1 MKLYNRRYET
11 LSRDDIA
18 QLQLERLQSTINRAY
33 KNVSFYQSEMKDRD
47 ISPRDI
53 TSIADLS
60 KIGFTT
66 RDDLSYNYP
75 YGLFAVPLRDIV
87 RINSTSGITGKP
99 TVIGYTKNDLG
110 VWTELISRLYTAA
123 GVTADDI
130 VQMSFDF
137 GMANWGRS
145 MRTAAEHIESSV
157 IPMSYLNPAK
167 ELMIM
172 SDYRT
177 SCLVTTPSHALHLA
191 WQTRE
196 QGMSVEKLN
205 ISRAILVSEPLTDID
220 RERIESGLGV
230 RVSTAY
236 GIPEGMGPG
245 IAYECGEGNLHIAE
259 DHFIVETV
267 HPESGEPVPAG
278 EEGELVVTTITT
290 KAFPLIRFRTG
301 DISRIV
307 PDGECACGRTLS
319 VMDAPMKRSDDML
332 TFRGVKVYPNQIGSV
347 ISDILGETPPF
358 VVELYKIKELD
369 HMDIH
374 VEEGD
379 ALFSDTIKRLE
390 NIISRIQSDLL
401 ELLGIRANIKL
412 VERSTMQELLER
424 GKKVIYRDTISKE

>member
-1 MKLYNRRYET
+1 MRLFNRRYET
-11 LSRDDIA
+11 LSRDDMA

-33 KNVSFYQSEMKDRD
+33 KNVVFYQSEMKDRD

-53 TSIADLS
+53 TQVADLT

-110 VWTELISRLYTAA
+110 VWTELISRLFTGA

-145 MRTAAEHIESSV
+145 MRAAAEHIEASV
-157 IPMSYLNPAK
+157 IPMSYLNASK

-177 SCLVTTPSHALHLA
+177 SCLVSTPSHALHLA
-191 WQTRE
+191 WLAKE
-196 QGMSVEKLN
+196 QGMDVAKLN
-205 ISRAILVSEPLTDID
+205 ISRAILVSEPLSDVD

-230 RVSTAY
+230 HVSTAY

-245 IAYECGEGNLHIAE
+245 VAYECAEGRLHISE
-259 DHFIVETV
+259 DHFIVETI
-267 HPESGEPVPAG
+267 HPETSEPVPAG
-278 EEGELVVTTITT
+278 EEGELVITTITT

-307 PDGECACGRTLS
+307 PDGECPCGRTLS
-319 VMDAPMKRSDDML
+319 VMEAPMKRSDDML
-332 TFRGVKVYPNQIGSV
+332 SFRGIKVYPNQIKSV
-347 ISDILGETPPF
+347 ISGVLGESPPF
-358 VVELYKIKELD
+358 VIELFKVKELD
-369 HMDIH
+369 HMDIYI
-374 VEEGD
+374 EEGE
-379 ALFSDTIKRLE
+379 ALFSDTIKQLE
-390 NIISRIQSDLL
+390 NIISGIRGDLL

-412 VERSTMQELLER
+412 VESSTMQELLER
-424 GKKVIYRDTISKE
+424 GKQVIYRDTISKE

>member
-1 MKLYNRRYET
+1 MRLYNRRYET

-33 KNVSFYQSEMKDRD
+33 KNVVFYQSEMKDRD
-47 ISPRDI
+47 ISHRDI
-53 TSIADLS
+53 SSISDLS

-87 RINSTSGITGKP
+87 RINSTSGVTGKP
-99 TVIGYTKNDLG
+99 TVIGYTRNDLG
-110 VWTELISRLYTAA
+110 VWVELISRLFASA

-130 VQMSFDF
+130 VQVSFDF

-145 MRTAAEHIESSV
+145 MRTAAENIEASV
-157 IPMSYLNPAK
+157 IPMSYLNPTK
-167 ELMIM
+167 ELMII

-177 SCLVTTPSHALHLA
+177 SCLVSTPSHALHLTWLA
-191 WQTRE
+191 EE
-196 QGMSVEKLN
+196 QGMSVENLN
-205 ISRAILVSEPLTDID
+205 ISRAILVSEPLID
-220 RERIESGLGV
+220 EERARIESGLGV
-230 RVSTAY
+230 HVSTAY
-236 GIPEGMGPG
+236 GIPEAMGPG
-245 IAYECGEGNLHIAE
+245 IAYECGEGRLHVAE
-259 DHFIVETV
+259 DHFIVEAV
-267 HPESGEPVPAG
+267 HPDTGEPVPDG
-278 EEGELVVTTITT
+278 EEGELVITTITT

-307 PDGECACGRTLS
+307 PNVGCKCGRTLS

-347 ISDILGETPPF
+347 ISDVLGETPPF
-358 VVELYKIKELD
+358 IIELYKIKELD

-374 VEEGD
+374 VEEGE

-390 NIISRIQSDLL
+390 NIISRIQGDLL

-424 GKKVIYRDTISKE
+424 GKKVIYRDTMSKE

>member
-1 MKLYNRRYET
+1 MRLFNRRYET
-11 LSRDDIA
+11 ISRDDID
-18 QLQLERLQSTINRAY
+18 QIQLERLQSTLNKAY
-33 KNVSFYQSEMKDRD
+33 KNIAFYQGEMKHRD
-47 ISPRDI
+47 ISPRDV
-53 TSIADLS
+53 SSVKDLS

-110 VWTELISRLYTAA
+110 VWTELISRLYTGA

-145 MRTAAEHIESSV
+145 MRTAAEHIEASV

-177 SCLVTTPSHALHLA
+177 SCLVTTPSHALHLSWLA
-191 WQTRE
+191 KEKGIQ
-196 QGMSVEKLN
+196 VENLN
-205 ISRAILVSEPLTDID
+205 ISRAILVSEPLTDAD
-220 RERIESGLGV
+220 RSRVESGLGV
-230 RVSTAY
+230 HVSTAY

-245 IAYECGEGNLHIAE
+245 IAYECGEGRLHISE
-259 DHFIVETV
+259 DHFIVEAV
-267 HPESGEPVPAG
+267 HPETGNPVAPG
-278 EEGELVVTTITT
+278 DEGELVVTTITT

-301 DISRIV
+301 DISRII
-307 PDGECACGRTLS
+307 PDAGCPCGRTFS
-319 VMDAPMKRSDDML
+319 VMDVPMERSDDML
-332 TFRGVKVYPNQIGSV
+332 TFRGVKVYPDQIKSV
-347 ISDILGETPPF
+347 LADVLGEAPPF
-358 VVELYKIKELD
+358 VIEMYKVKELD

-374 VEEGD
+374 VEEGE

-390 NIISRIQSDLL
+390 NIITRIQGDLL

-412 VERSTMQELLER
+412 VERSTMQELLEG
-424 GKKVIYRDTISKE
+424 GKQVIYRDTLSKE